1 MTYITSK
8 LCMCRNWHAPRWL
21 CKAPVHPI
29 AVQEVT
35 RAHKGW
41 ALDGVVLH
49 NDTTN
54 KLKEDVT
61 SPPEEGVYVYGLFL
75 EGAGWDRKN
84 CRLAESAN
92 KVLFVPLPVMHIY
105 AVNNTGPK
113 DPKLYQCP
121 VYKKPQRTDLTYIT
135 SLLLKTTA
143 NPDHWIMRGVALLC
157 DTK

>member
-1 MTYITSK
+1 MRLNEELTQQ
-8 LCMCRNWHAPRWL
+8 WL
-21 CKAPVHPI
+21 CEAPSLPPHCT
-29 AVQEVT
+29 VQEVT

-49 NDTTN
+49 NDATS

-84 CRLAESAN
+84 CKLAESAN
-92 KVLFVPLPVMHIY
+92 KVLFVPLPVMHIF

-135 SLLLKTTA
+135 SLLLRTTA